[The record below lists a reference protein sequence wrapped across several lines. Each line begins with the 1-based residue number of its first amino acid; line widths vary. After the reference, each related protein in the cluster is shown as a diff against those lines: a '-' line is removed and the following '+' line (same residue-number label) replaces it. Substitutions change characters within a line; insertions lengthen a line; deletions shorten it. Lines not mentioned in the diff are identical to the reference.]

1 MIAKLPHPLAGHVAA
16 LGTPIKLSDTPG
28 SLRTAPP
35 TIGQHTD
42 EVLRQDLN
50 IDQNEIDQL
59 RKNGVI

>member
-1 MIAKLPHPLAGHVAA
+1 MIAKLPHPLAGQVDT

-28 SLRTAPP
+28 SLRAAPP

-50 IDQNEIDQL
+50 LDQNEIDQL